1 MATLIDWSTVRTKV
15 ESYRELFD
23 YENSSLALS
32 HVLLETLFAL
42 SPEEISESIP
52 DGPNDR
58 GVDAVVLQEL
68 NEGDIVHLFQ
78 VKHVTEFNKATNNFP
93 SSEIDKLLSFI
104 SDLLQKHPNLEK
116 TCNPLLWG
124 KVQEIWEAFEHGT
137 PSFVVHLAGN
147 LGPLISTERERLQ
160 QSLKQYRSFSVK
172 EHTLESLA
180 GLLLDFKVPKIDR
193 QIRLVDNQ
201 YFERVD
207 GNIRGLIA
215 TVQAADLVELIRNP
229 DDPSSVLLEIFD
241 ENVRVYLTNKNR
253 INRRIIQSALSESNS
268 EFWYLNNGITMT
280 CESMEYPPG
289 MRAPLLRM
297 RNVQIVNGGQ
307 TSNDLFE
314 AASTNPEKF
323 RNVLV
328 LIRVYETR
336 QREMSLKIAE
346 STNSQTP
353 IRSRDLRS
361 NDEIQRKLEESFL
374 NLGYF
379 YERKANQY
387 KDEDKSRRLDA
398 LSAGQTYVAY
408 MLEMPSVAGKDRGK
422 IFGDM
427 YETIFNEE
435 LTAEALLTPLQIFR
449 PIEAKK
455 RSLEAAIRRGA
466 EYDSSLLFL
475 IDGAYHLLY
484 AVELLCTLQGL
495 DKSDVDVALTQLDN
509 AIAVVQA
516 AVREEEK
523 DPAFALKRF
532 FKSTRAQ
539 RNIQRAAKQL
549 ADTVDGGARPH
560 TL

>member
-1 MATLIDWSTVRTKV
+1 MATLIDWSTVQTKID
-15 ESYRELFD
+15 SYKDLFD

-42 SPEEISESIP
+42 SPEEISESIT

-58 GVDAVVLQEL
+58 GVDAVALQEL
-68 NEGDIVHLFQ
+68 NEGDVVHLFQ
-78 VKHVTEFNKATNNFP
+78 VKHVTQFTKASNNFP
-93 SSEIDKLLSFI
+93 SNEIDKLLSFI
-104 SDLLQKHPNLEK
+104 SDLLQKKPNLER

-147 LGPLISTERERLQ
+147 LRPLISTERERFH
-160 QSLKQYRSFSVK
+160 QSLQPYRSFSVK
-172 EHTLESLA
+172 EHALESLA
-180 GLLLDFKVPKIDR
+180 GLLLDFKAPRIER

-207 GNIRGLIA
+207 GNIRGLVA
-215 TVQAADLVELIRNP
+215 TVQAADLVDLIRDP
-229 DDPSSVLLEIFD
+229 DVPSSVLLEIFD

-268 EFWYLNNGITMT
+268 EFWYLNNGVTIT
-280 CESMEYPPG
+280 CESMEYSPG
-289 MRAPLLRM
+289 MRAPILLM

-307 TSNDLFE
+307 TSNALFE
-314 AASTNPEKF
+314 ASNANPERFK
-323 RNVLV
+323 NVLV

-336 QREMSLKIAE
+336 QHEMSLKIAE

-398 LSAGQTYVAY
+398 LSAGQAYVAY
-408 MLEMPSVAGKDRGK
+408 MLEMPSVAGTQRGR
-422 IFGDM
+422 IFGEM

-435 LTAEALLTPLQIFR
+435 LTARALLTPL
-449 PIEAKK
+449 
-455 RSLEAAIRRGA
+455 
-466 EYDSSLLFL
+466 
-475 IDGAYHLLY
+475 
-484 AVELLCTLQGL
+484 
-495 DKSDVDVALTQLDN
+495 
-509 AIAVVQA
+509 
-516 AVREEEK
+516 
-523 DPAFALKRF
+523 
-532 FKSTRAQ
+532 
-539 RNIQRAAKQL
+539 
-549 ADTVDGGARPH
+549 
-560 TL
+560 